1 MRRRSVI
8 GLAVVSLLSAGSLAH
23 AQSTAPSPARERHA
37 MRPRIEGRMNRGPLH
52 GIALSGAEKTQV
64 KEVRAKYA
72 TESKSLR
79 ETLRPAMKEARDARQ
94 KHDSNAVKAAWDK
107 TAETRKQLQALTTRE
122 QTDIRAAL
130 TPEHQQQFDANV
142 KQMEQRRAERAAT
155 GKTHRS
161 GARRRHGAA
170 KG

>member
-1 MRRRSVI
+1 MRRRGVI
-8 GLAVVSLLSAGSLAH
+8 GIAIVSLLSAGSLAQ
-23 AQSTAPSPARERHA
+23 AQSTAPASARERHA
-37 MRPRIEGRMNRGPLH
+37 MRPRVEGRMGRGPLH
-52 GIALSGAEKTQV
+52 GIALSDAEKTQL

-79 ETLRPAMKEARDARQ
+79 EALRPAMKEAREARQ
-94 KHDSNAVKAAWDK
+94 KHDSSAAKAAWDK
-107 TAETRKQLQALTTRE
+107 TSETRKQLQELTTRE

-142 KQMEQRRAERAAT
+142 KQMEQRRAERAAN

-161 GARRRHGAA
+161 GARRQHGAA